1 MLHVFNETTGAHV
14 ESANQGSDLSR
25 WGQGYR
31 ILSADLEDPDA
42 WKLEEGELARLS
54 DSELLAAAK
63 LSRVKELSGVVNY
76 FIAAKPD
83 GRDRYNTN
91 LKLNLI
97 QATLQAMAAGQSP
110 PEAVTAVNNWMTALK
125 GRYSALKSE
134 IKSTNSKADLEAI
147 DLSYAALEAAYGVA
161 GTVLADPDVYTS
173 DLSQGEA

>member
-54 DSELLAAAK
+54 ASEILAAAK

-76 FIAAKPD
+76 FIAEKPD
-83 GRDRYNTN
+83 GQARYDNN
-91 LKLNLI
+91 LKLNLMK
-97 QATLQAMAAGQSP
+97 ASMSAMAAGQATPAAVSQVDAWI
-110 PEAVTAVNNWMTALK
+110 EAVQNRYFTLK
-125 GRYSALKSE
+125 TE
-134 IKSTNSKADLEAI
+134 IEAATTVAGLASI

-161 GTVLADPDVYTS
+161 GTVLADPDIYTE
-173 DLSQGEA
+173 DLAGE